1 MSARGQYAPRGRRTM
16 PGVTLTDA
24 GPVGHLEWRG
34 LTLPVAV
41 DLDPKR
47 EGTLPSIRLCRHG
60 FPMFVLP
67 GGAVVSAR
75 ELRP

>member
-1 MSARGQYAPRGRRTM
+1 MSARGHYAPRGRRTQ

-24 GPVGHLEWRG
+24 GPVGHLDWNG
-34 LTLPVAV
+34 LALPVAI

-47 EGTLPSIRLCRHG
+47 EGTLPSIRLFPRG
-60 FPMFVLP
+60 YPMFVLP